1 MDDSLFSSLQA
12 DLFAEP
18 VVKAEKENAKDHGD
32 DDSQAL
38 RKRLDKI
45 LAKSDDFR
53 ILERIPLT
61 KPDVVLPY
69 ALSEKKGD
77 EIAIVFLDTETTG
90 LSCEVDAIIELGLV
104 KALFSPSKR
113 RLVSIERIV
122 SAYEDPGRPLTPF
135 ITELTGI
142 TDDKV
147 RGQRIDDAMVAG
159 FLDDAF
165 LIVAH
170 NAAFDRPFFEKRF
183 KGFGEKK
190 WACSLVGIDWNGLG
204 FKNLKLEELVL
215 KSGYFYEAHRAS
227 IDCLALAWLLHKQ
240 ADAFESLLEL
250 ATKKTVTVQAF
261 GAPFDAKDGLKAR
274 GYRWHDG
281 TTGPNRHWWKDIG
294 EDALA
299 EEKAFLDELY
309 AHGSERAGFSFKSA
323 AERFKA
329 L

>member
-1 MDDSLFSSLQA
+1 MKESLFPSSQA

-18 VVKAEKENAKDHGD
+18 DNEPKPEIVKNDLQTLK
-32 DDSQAL
+32 
-38 RKRLDKI
+38 KRLDKL
-45 LAKSDDFR
+45 LAGTDDFR

-61 KPDVVLPY
+61 KPNIALPY
-69 ALSEKKGD
+69 SLSEKKGD
-77 EIAIVFLDTETTG
+77 EIAIVILDTETTG
-90 LSCEVDAIIELGLV
+90 LSSEMDAIIELGLV
-104 KALFSPSKR
+104 KALFSPSAH

-122 SAYEDPGRPLTPF
+122 STYEDPGKPITPF

-142 TDDKV
+142 TDDMVHGK
-147 RGQRIDDAMVAG
+147 RIDERLVADVLG
-159 FLDDAF
+159 DAF

-183 KGFGEKK
+183 KGFEEKK
-190 WACSLVGIDWNGLG
+190 WACSLTGIAWNELG
-204 FKNLKLEELVL
+204 FKNLKQEELLL

-227 IDCLALAWLLHKQ
+227 IDCLALAWLLHCQPQ
-240 ADAFESLLEL
+240 AFTSLLEL
-250 ATKKTVTVQAF
+250 AEKKTVTVQAF
-261 GAPFDAKDGLKAR
+261 GAPFEAKDGLKAR

-281 TTGPNRHWWKDIG
+281 TIGPNRHWWKDIRE
-294 EDALA
+294 EDLA

-323 AERFKA
+323 CERFRN